1 MRERLTPPTED
12 CLKAIYERSEGGKAG
27 TQDLALTL
35 GISGASVT
43 GMLKRLAELKLVE
56 YQPYQG
62 VQLTEAGTQVALEI
76 IRHHRLLETYL
87 HRALGVPLDEL
98 HDEADRLEH
107 HISEALEARLFAALG
122 EPTHDPH
129 GDPIPTLAGEV
140 PRVATRALSGVGV
153 GEVVRVGRVAQDD
166 PARLRHLVGAGL
178 VPGAEVRVTFADL
191 LAGVLRVMVAG
202 HEVLLSVEVAQRVWV
217 EDVDATHA
225 GA

>member
-12 CLKAIYERSEGGKAG
+12 CLKAIYQRSKGGKAG
-27 TQDLALTL
+27 TQDLASTL

-87 HRALGVPLDEL
+87 HRALGVPLDQL
-98 HDEADRLEH
+98 HEEADRLEH

-129 GDPIPTLAGEV
+129 GDPIPTLEGWV
-140 PRVATRALSGVGV
+140 PQVATRALNDVFV
-153 GEVVRVGRVAQDD
+153 GEAVQVGRVAQDD
-166 PARLRHLVGAGL
+166 PARLRRLVDEGL
-178 VPGAEVRVTFADL
+178 VPGADVRVTFADP
-191 LAGVLRVMVAG
+191 LAGVLRVEVAG
-202 HEVLLSVEVAQRVWV
+202 REVLLSTEVAQRVWV
-217 EDVDATHA
+217 EALA
-225 GA
+225 AR